1 MRATGEGRGGA
12 ARCWLAAG
20 VLVACTTSSPPP
32 LPVPSSDTPSPNAS
46 ILPAPLA
53 PARLLDAGSAAA
65 AAEPGSAASSRAAGS
80 AAPDAAAPPPRALR
94 EDTPVDVDPLP
105 VKEIR
110 PGLALTARFSW
121 PELAASAP
129 AEADGRVVE
138 RLGAETARVVRITLS
153 PAGRMRL
160 VFDAVTFAVER
171 GVELRSR
178 FDRYGHVVVWPDQH
192 GYRVLQPGTARAFFN
207 EGRADVLALDPAT
220 TSSAQLGTAFGWDA
234 TTVVLATDVGQLTL
248 TQARVPGSGTS
259 GALVCRL
266 LLELVCAEPTT
277 PDCAVDLVPIRGEY
291 AWSDGGKLLFE
302 VTSLTRPTEFD
313 AATLR
318 VPPLAPS
325 FKGDLLPVSPSGPV
339 VGSGDLRALRRR
351 DVPALP
357 DDGGAP
363 PLSGL
368 ELTNRTDTV
377 AYALLDGVPVAR
389 VAPAHSVTLPTL
401 RPGRYS
407 LRWTDFLG
415 STVTAAESLTV
426 PGASTHG
433 RALDAGLPPA
443 P

>member
-1 MRATGEGRGGA
+1 MRATGEGRSSA

-20 VLVACTTSSPPP
+20 ALVACTTSSPPP

-53 PARLLDAGSAAA
+53 PARLLDAGVDAAA
-65 AAEPGSAASSRAAGS
+65 DAGNVAVSHPPDS

-94 EDTPVDVDPLP
+94 EDVPVDVDPLP

-121 PELAASAP
+121 PGLTAAPP

-160 VFDAVTFAVER
+160 VVDGVTFPVER

-192 GYRVLQPGTARAFFN
+192 GYRVLQPGTVRAFFN

-220 TSSAQLGTAFGWDA
+220 TSDAQPGTALGWDA
-234 TTVVLATDVGQLTL
+234 TTVVLGTDLGQLTL
-248 TQARVPGSGTS
+248 TQARVPGSATS

-266 LLELVCAEPTT
+266 LLELLCAEPTT
-277 PDCAVDLVPIRGEY
+277 PACGIDLVPTRGEY
-291 AWSDGGKLLFE
+291 AWADGGKLLFE
-302 VTSLTRPTEFD
+302 VISLTRPTEVD
-313 AATLR
+313 ANALR
-318 VPPLAPS
+318 VPPLVPS
-325 FKGDLLPVSPSGPV
+325 FKGDLLPVSPSGPL
-339 VGSGDLRALRRR
+339 VGSGDLRALRRH
-351 DVPALP
+351 DVPAP
-357 DDGGAP
+357 PTDGGAP
-363 PLSGL
+363 PSSGL
-368 ELTNRTDTV
+368 ELTNRTDTL

-389 VAPAHSVTLPTL
+389 VAPIHSVTLPTL

-415 STVTAAESLTV
+415 SEVTAAESLTV
-426 PGASTHG
+426 PGASSHG
-433 RALDAGLPPA
+433 RALDSGLPTTP
-443 P
+443 